1 MDRVEILEPGSDG
14 RYGGLCP
21 DGHVYNLEVAGTH
34 TYQVGDGIVAHN
46 CQNLFMHPEHG
57 QQAAADA
64 GYVIRLGRA
73 YGIVLVLATQRPDAT
88 SLPTAVSG
96 NVSSRF
102 CLRVPGQVEN
112 DIVLGTSSYRNGY
125 KATAFRAKTDAGL
138 GWLKADGDPQ
148 IVRTYYLDLPA
159 TEKIAA
165 RARAMRSAA
174 GVLSGYAL
182 GQDGTE
188 APRSFAADVLAVF
201 GGDERLWSAT
211 IAARLAQALPGVY
224 ADLTPD
230 AVASQLRALGVP
242 VKNVRETGQAVRKGC
257 ERAAIEAITP

>member
-1 MDRVEILEPGSDG
+1 M
-14 RYGGLCP
+14 
-21 DGHVYNLEVAGTH
+21 
-34 TYQVGDGIVAHN
+34 
-46 CQNLFMHPEHG
+46 
-57 QQAAADA
+57 
-64 GYVIRLGRA
+64 IRLGRA

-88 SLPTAVSG
+88 SLPTAISG

-112 DIVLGTSSYRNGY
+112 DIVLGTSSYKNGY

-148 IVRTYYLDLPA
+148 IARTYYLDLPA

-182 GQDGTE
+182 GEHDGTE
-188 APRSFAADVLAVF
+188 APRSFAADVLTVF
-201 GGDERLWSAT
+201 GTDAKLYTAT
-211 IAARLAQALPGVY
+211 IAARLAETLPGVY
-224 ADLTPD
+224 SDLTTE

-242 VKNVRETGQAVRKGC
+242 VKKLREPGGAAGWGC
-257 ERAAIEAITP
+257 ERAAVEAVTS